1 MTTAAACYILFG
13 LLFIKHGSPWLLDED
28 CGITANFGPR
38 VMNGVPAGLL
48 ENPWMA
54 LIKTPTEFICAG
66 TLITSQFVLTAGHCL
81 CKSSDC
87 TEKHPQLIVRLGV
100 YNRTAEKEPL
110 HNHEDFN
117 VVTTYIS
124 HDYNATLQVN
134 DIALL
139 RLQKRVVY
147 KHQIRPIC
155 IQLDSRLKSTSD
167 AIEKFTIVGWGKME
181 TGNLSDIL
189 RTADVYRLDKNQCA
203 DMLWYNLT
211 DSQICAGSSNL
222 VDACKGDSGGPL
234 YSKVLDGGSGR
245 QTQFGIVSTG
255 VNQCGGMGVF
265 TDVMSYVDF
274 IKRIVLESDITVLLP
289 KIDLLDEGCLDN
301 AKLGT
306 RAETPPETFPWLA
319 QVYMESFMVSY
330 GVLISHRFVLTTAEL
345 IPEEI
350 PLKVLFGET
359 SESIMDFYKVSSIHK
374 HPEFMSLARNDVAL
388 LELERGVEYSDLLK
402 PICLPSPTNKKEQ
415 KKFQK
420 KADHAQEL
428 TAVGWGIWRSSMA
441 HRVNSTECYQEDL
454 QEIGDKQICME
465 HPKSITSNVG
475 SGSPLVKRLSHGN
488 SRAFTL
494 VGLASFGRMQKHSPD
509 VYTNV
514 LSYLDW
520 IGTIIKK

>member
-1 MTTAAACYILFG
+1 VIALKNILNCKFFVQ
-13 LLFIKHGSPWLLDED
+13 LFHGFNNQKWYL
-28 CGITANFGPR
+28 FHR
-38 VMNGVPAGLL
+38 
-48 ENPWMA
+48 
-54 LIKTPTEFICAG
+54 
-66 TLITSQFVLTAGHCL
+66 
-81 CKSSDC
+81 
-87 TEKHPQLIVRLGV
+87 IVRLGV

-117 VVTTYIS
+117 VVTTYKS
-124 HDYNATLQVN
+124 HDYNAALQVN

-265 TDVMSYVDF
+265 TDVMSHVDF
-274 IKRIVLESDITVLLP
+274 IKRVVLESDITVLLP
-289 KIDLLDEGCLDN
+289 MIDLLDEGCLDN
-301 AKLGT
+301 AKLET

-319 QVYMESFMVSY
+319 QVYMESFVVSY
-330 GVLISHRFVLTTAEL
+330 GVLISHSLY
-345 IPEEI
+345 
-350 PLKVLFGET
+350 LKL
-359 SESIMDFYKVSSIHK
+359 
-374 HPEFMSLARNDVAL
+374 
-388 LELERGVEYSDLLK
+388 
-402 PICLPSPTNKKEQ
+402 
-415 KKFQK
+415 
-420 KADHAQEL
+420 
-428 TAVGWGIWRSSMA
+428 
-441 HRVNSTECYQEDL
+441 
-454 QEIGDKQICME
+454 
-465 HPKSITSNVG
+465 
-475 SGSPLVKRLSHGN
+475 
-488 SRAFTL
+488 
-494 VGLASFGRMQKHSPD
+494 
-509 VYTNV
+509 
-514 LSYLDW
+514 
-520 IGTIIKK
+520 

>member
-1 MTTAAACYILFG
+1 MDIWLIVSFFKNSSWRLGTVFASRVIALKNILNCKFFVQ
-13 LLFIKHGSPWLLDED
+13 LFHGFNNQKWYLF
-28 CGITANFGPR
+28 NR
-38 VMNGVPAGLL
+38 
-48 ENPWMA
+48 
-54 LIKTPTEFICAG
+54 
-66 TLITSQFVLTAGHCL
+66 
-81 CKSSDC
+81 
-87 TEKHPQLIVRLGV
+87 IVRLGV

-255 VNQCGGMGVF
+255 VNQCGRRPSSSVQERLL
-265 TDVMSYVDF
+265 
-274 IKRIVLESDITVLLP
+274 IIVGTPDGISEWT
-289 KIDLLDEGCLDN
+289 CLS
-301 AKLGT
+301 LIIIFSRFRLIG
-306 RAETPPETFPWLA
+306 FPLSLQIEWLQRKA
-319 QVYMESFMVSY
+319 HSAVS
-330 GVLISHRFVLTTAEL
+330 RFV
-345 IPEEI
+345 
-350 PLKVLFGET
+350 
-359 SESIMDFYKVSSIHK
+359 SS
-374 HPEFMSLARNDVAL
+374 
-388 LELERGVEYSDLLK
+388 
-402 PICLPSPTNKKEQ
+402 
-415 KKFQK
+415 
-420 KADHAQEL
+420 
-428 TAVGWGIWRSSMA
+428 
-441 HRVNSTECYQEDL
+441 
-454 QEIGDKQICME
+454 
-465 HPKSITSNVG
+465 
-475 SGSPLVKRLSHGN
+475 
-488 SRAFTL
+488 
-494 VGLASFGRMQKHSPD
+494 
-509 VYTNV
+509 
-514 LSYLDW
+514 
-520 IGTIIKK
+520 

>member
-1 MTTAAACYILFG
+1 VIALKNILNCEFFVQ
-13 LLFIKHGSPWLLDED
+13 LFHGFNNQKWYL
-28 CGITANFGPR
+28 FHR
-38 VMNGVPAGLL
+38 
-48 ENPWMA
+48 
-54 LIKTPTEFICAG
+54 
-66 TLITSQFVLTAGHCL
+66 
-81 CKSSDC
+81 
-87 TEKHPQLIVRLGV
+87 IVRLGV

-319 QVYMESFMVSY
+319 QVYMESFVVSY
-330 GVLISHRFVLTTAEL
+330 GVLISHSLY
-345 IPEEI
+345 
-350 PLKVLFGET
+350 LKL
-359 SESIMDFYKVSSIHK
+359 
-374 HPEFMSLARNDVAL
+374 
-388 LELERGVEYSDLLK
+388 
-402 PICLPSPTNKKEQ
+402 
-415 KKFQK
+415 
-420 KADHAQEL
+420 
-428 TAVGWGIWRSSMA
+428 
-441 HRVNSTECYQEDL
+441 
-454 QEIGDKQICME
+454 
-465 HPKSITSNVG
+465 
-475 SGSPLVKRLSHGN
+475 
-488 SRAFTL
+488 
-494 VGLASFGRMQKHSPD
+494 
-509 VYTNV
+509 
-514 LSYLDW
+514 
-520 IGTIIKK
+520 